1 MISHLEPLDSTCD
14 PCVAFLP
21 GTEDALVLSV
31 GCVCVCLW
39 LYCIFAAAHGL
50 SLVAVSGV
58 CSSFQNMGFSLWWLR
73 LLQST
78 GSRVL
83 KLQ

>member
-1 MISHLEPLDSTCD
+1 MICHLEPLDSTCD

-39 LYCIFAAAHGL
+39 LYCILAAAHGL
-50 SLVAVSGV
+50 SLVAVSE
-58 CSSFQNMGFSLWWLR
+58 GFSLQCLIAERGLQALGLR
-73 LLQST
+73 
-78 GSRVL
+78 SRGA
-83 KLQ
+83 QA